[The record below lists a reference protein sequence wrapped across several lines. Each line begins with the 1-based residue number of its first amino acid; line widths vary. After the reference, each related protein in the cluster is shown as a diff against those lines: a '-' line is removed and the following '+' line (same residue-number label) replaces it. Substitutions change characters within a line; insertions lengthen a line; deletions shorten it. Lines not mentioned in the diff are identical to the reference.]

1 MWSIWAP
8 STTRRRPAS
17 PTSRRRIITSPPRST
32 RSPPASRSQSPRPA
46 PTAARSN
53 TGRGKHRRGTAA
65 VASSGVAAANAGVG
79 AAVFVE
85 QLGESFEHDAAELLG
100 VDDRDGAAVVA
111 GHVVADA
118 DRCKLH
124 FAEALDVVDHLAQML
139 FEGVAGGDG

>member
-53 TGRGKHRRGTAA
+53 TGRGKHRRGIAC
-65 VASSGVAAANAGVG
+65 VAARGAAAAASCVG
-79 AAVFVE
+79 AAVLVE
-85 QLGESFEHDAAELLG
+85 QLRESFEHDAAELLG

-118 DRCKLH
+118 DGRKLH
-124 FAEALDVVDHLAQML
+124 FAEDIDAVGNL
-139 FEGVAGGDG
+139 